1 MQDQNAGGVANVASA
16 FANIAGKAATA
27 ANANKR
33 QVADVNI
40 TAGKN
45 QIALQLQ
52 AERSRIAQAFSKH
65 QGTLAVNAAFRGSSA
80 SSPDSIT
87 TLNSATLKASRE
99 SAVAEANRNVQIA
112 ALEARNQFIE
122 EDVNLAAIEGGLR
135 GFNIGM
141 SISNQLQALTEVR
154 QETSLR
160 TFGDG
165 QTFGFENIIRDVAR
179 TPGLNFENFGFNLG
193 F

>member
-1 MQDQNAGGVANVASA
+1 MQEQAGGVFNVASA
-16 FANIAGKAATA
+16 FANLAGKAAA
-27 ANANKR
+27 SANANKR
-33 QVADVNI
+33 RVADANI

-45 QIALQLQ
+45 QIALKLQ
-52 AERSRIAQAFSKH
+52 AERSKIAQAFSKH

-80 SSPDSIT
+80 SDPDAT
-87 TLNSATLKASRE
+87 ATLNAATLRASRE
-99 SAVAEANRNVQIA
+99 SGVAEANRNVQIA

-165 QTFGFENIIRDVAR
+165 QTFGFENIIQDVAR
-179 TPGLNFENFGFNLG
+179 TPGFNFENFGFELG